1 MDLNKTDSQ
10 LTHIVEQ
17 TSNRKTTNESA
28 TTSTMT
34 EQAQSR
40 NVLRVSQTPRIDIS
54 RASSSSQ
61 HEDSRDSS
69 PENVFEQI
77 GTGTLQEGNET
88 DLGFGED
95 GTNDLRR
102 STEELYFVEDNEKTK
117 EKSERESGWQ
127 SSSAQPVRNRITSAR
142 SSPTLYRF
150 EEKQQACLQQNARKD
165 SVSSEVAALLCISG
179 RTSRISSV
187 GSQGSAVSRLSAVSG
202 VSRSPSPH
210 KMLLETSFCGPKPLG
225 ADAAAA
231 SAIGDTITTDEL
243 EQIILARKHDVT
255 KAVLAEGINID
266 LSTPKKTKS
275 EPKSEANGNI
285 KDEPERTV
293 KRTQIVTD
301 KNTVSASRG
310 NNPVRKGG
318 VLKKNNCTIV
328 GVTPQGTQY
337 IRIKLKPDELYDDKG
352 ISSNERVVE
361 ESEVS
366 KPVSLSLK
374 KSTTKKAAPHFT
386 QLVHDG
392 GSKQTDHHLTPT
404 ASPKPSRSAL
414 KNAGSRSPSPATTGI
429 SISRKSSFCSLFKA
443 KDTASPDSP
452 SGQRKKSAISILLD
466 SPRDRS
472 RSKSRESEKSGGG
485 GGVSAN
491 STPSKQR
498 SILAIFKP
506 RKNSSKSSSPIDPE
520 MNEIMSTKQEHH
532 SRKQTHK
539 QEEFQ
544 QRPGSTTPRLLY
556 YDQPK
561 GDPHEGVRIPLH
573 TPPDEKEN
581 VTFASSIATL
591 AQQAAAAAVAK
602 STATMHVDAD
612 VIEVAPVPT
621 PPKPKTPVSER
632 KQTKQP
638 ITKSVVSTSTTPT
651 ATAQPKIKKSYRI
664 ELPDGSVRIPLRSPS
679 DERNE
684 IDEGDNNSQLWST
697 AVQRNSSQESQ
708 DTVISS
714 KAASLVSGGETQA
727 NKSPVTISAV
737 VAAQTPPI
745 TSAVEQKSKA
755 PAKQISQEETIIVS
769 IESANGGIR
778 AMSKERKRILFS
790 TKIGSG
796 SEEQIFATQLSLSKT
811 ESLSSQLSEQVPNLS
826 LESPSAEKSETVVRD
841 EQKPEPIPEHS
852 EPVVRMRSKE
862 DRDRDR
868 VRDTEVHAVKQEV
881 INVNRH
887 SMYIENI
894 EEIME
899 TQRRIE
905 TERKN
910 SIVKEQQQSVESAAE
925 PHKQSVVKPVK
936 PERASKLGSPRSRD
950 STEDRRSATAGGS
963 SGSEQDSEIDPKHRI
978 PRQIGA
984 VEEESAGLVSQESY
998 DDSEL
1003 PYVPTTLPEERT
1015 LGISIIPVRERAL
1028 MDVKTCPL
1036 ERPRSTTPLNIS
1048 CLQEYC
1054 GAAALTDDIDF
1065 QRGEKLRISLPR
1077 RDVREVSSSGS
1088 RSKSPRRVSN
1098 SSGKSWFEFAEQG
1111 IGGTL
1116 SSPSN
1121 SQAKDIVDDSASR
1134 KTPKA
1139 TNEWIDFEN
1148 IPEKRKPAKRITT
1161 LPHKDSMMGES
1172 SHHVHYNYVN
1182 PDECQC
1188 ECHGNERDAGSNNT
1202 DSEKKESLTEDQ
1214 SPDDCVPL
1222 IESDPDIEENL
1233 NRNQAVEPHEQ
1244 EPQSSAEAWR
1254 QQSIGLESQD
1264 NGKTMKSSFD
1274 SGGSQSPVY
1283 QRSNKTTTVQL
1294 PQRLQR

>member
-1 MDLNKTDSQ
+1 MLLFSCTFCMDLNKTDSQ
-10 LTHIVEQ
+10 SIEK
-17 TSNRKTTNESA
+17 SCPNKKTTNETASA
-28 TTSTMT
+28 MT
-34 EQAQSR
+34 ESAQSR

-69 PENVFEQI
+69 PENVFDQVGE
-77 GTGTLQEGNET
+77 GVLEEGNEI
-88 DLGFGED
+88 DLGFAED

-102 STEELYFVEDNEKTK
+102 STEELYLIEGDSKNNK
-117 EKSERESGWQ
+117 EKVERESEC
-127 SSSAQPVRNRITSAR
+127 QPQKR
-142 SSPTLYRF
+142 SSPTSF
-150 EEKQQACLQQNARKD
+150 KFDEKQQACLQQNARKD

-202 VSRSPSPH
+202 ISRSPSPH
-210 KMLLETSFCGPKPLG
+210 KTMLETSFCGPKPLNSG
-225 ADAAAA
+225 I
-231 SAIGDTITTDEL
+231 AIATANDTLTTDEL

-266 LSTPKKTKS
+266 LSTPKKIKT
-275 EPKSEANGNI
+275 EPKKESNGSF
-285 KDEPERTV
+285 KDVPEKIV

-301 KNTVSASRG
+301 KSKVGAARA
-310 NNPVRKGG
+310 NNQPKKGG

-328 GVTPQGTQY
+328 GVTPSGTQY
-337 IRIKLKPDELYDDKG
+337 IRIKLKPDDLYDDQG

-361 ESEVS
+361 ETEVS
-366 KPVSLSLK
+366 KPDSLSLK
-374 KSTTKKAAPHFT
+374 KSTTKKTAPHFT
-386 QLVHDG
+386 QLVQNDG
-392 GSKQTDHHLTPT
+392 ATAKQTDQHLTPT
-404 ASPKPSRSAL
+404 ASPKPSRNVL
-414 KNAGSRSPSPATTGI
+414 KNAGSRSPSPATAAI

-443 KDTASPDSP
+443 KEAASPDSP

-472 RSKSRESEKSGGG
+472 RSKSRESDKSSGGL
-485 GGVSAN
+485 SAN

-498 SILAIFKP
+498 SVLAIFKP

-520 MNEIMSTKQEHH
+520 MNEIMSGKQEHQ

-544 QRPGSTTPRLLY
+544 QRPGSTTPRLRY
-556 YDQPK
+556 YEQPR
-561 GDPHEGVRIPLH
+561 DPHEGIHIPLR

-581 VTFASSIATL
+581 VTFASSIA
-591 AQQAAAAAVAK
+591 
-602 STATMHVDAD
+602 STSQSIPVSIHATSSGAD
-612 VIEVAPVPT
+612 VIEVAPI
-621 PPKPKTPVSER
+621 KPKTPISER
-632 KQTKQP
+632 KQPKQS

-651 ATAQPKIKKSYRI
+651 ATAQPKTKKNYRI
-664 ELPDGSVRIPLRSPS
+664 ELPDGSIRIPLRSPS

-684 IDEGDNNSQLWST
+684 ADDFDNNSQLWST

-714 KAASLVSGGETQA
+714 KAASLVSGGEIQA
-727 NKSPVTISAV
+727 NKSSVISTV

-745 TSAVEQKSKA
+745 TTAVEKISET
-755 PAKQISQEETIIVS
+755 PAKQISQDETTIVS
-769 IESANGGIR
+769 VENVNGGIR

-811 ESLSSQLSEQVPNLS
+811 ESLSSQLSEQVPNL
-826 LESPSAEKSETVVRD
+826 ESPSAEKSDSILRD
-841 EQKPEPIPEHS
+841 DQKPESIPEQI

-862 DRDRDR
+862 DNKDRDT
-868 VRDTEVHAVKQEV
+868 DTEVHAVKQEM

-899 TQRRIE
+899 NQRRIE
-905 TERKN
+905 SERKN
-910 SIVKEQQQSVESAAE
+910 SIAKEQLKQQKSSDSFTEQPRQSV
-925 PHKQSVVKPVK
+925 KPIK
-936 PERASKLGSPRSRD
+936 PERASKMSSPRSRD
-950 STEDRRSATAGGS
+950 STEDRRTAGGS
-963 SGSEQDSEIDPKHRI
+963 SGSEQDSEIDLKHRC
-978 PRQIGA
+978 PRQVGA
-984 VEEESAGLVSQESY
+984 VEEESTGLVSQESY
-998 DDSEL
+998 DDDL
-1003 PYVPTTLPEERT
+1003 PFVATTLPSEVT
-1015 LGISIIPVRERAL
+1015 IGVSIMPIRERAL
-1028 MDVKTCPL
+1028 MDVRTCPV

-1054 GAAALTDDIDF
+1054 GAAALTDDLEYT
-1065 QRGEKLRISLPR
+1065 RGEKLRISLPR
-1077 RDVREVSSSGS
+1077 KDCKESSIAS

-1111 IGGTL
+1111 IGGTATV

-1121 SQAKDIVDDSASR
+1121 SNANKDIAPNDSTTVR
-1134 KTPKA
+1134 KTPKS
-1139 TNEWIDFEN
+1139 TTEWIDFEN

-1161 LPHKDSMMGES
+1161 LPHKEHGGET
-1172 SHHVHYNYVN
+1172 SHHVQYNYVN

-1188 ECHGNERDAGSNNT
+1188 ECHGNERDGGGSNKS
-1202 DSEKKESLTEDQ
+1202 DSERKESLTEDQ

-1222 IESDPDIEENL
+1222 LESDPEENL
-1233 NRNQAVEPHEQ
+1233 NRNVAGEPSEQMTRPSVEQ
-1244 EPQSSAEAWR
+1244 WN
-1254 QQSIGLESQD
+1254 QQPFSFDAPD
-1264 NGKTMKSSFD
+1264 NDKTKKTSFD

-1283 QRSNKTTTVQL
+1283 ARSNKTTTVQL